1 MTSFGKK
8 QFVSRSHLISFV
20 TLPFGWGEKFLTSS
34 NPSTAIDR
42 QTDNNQQKEHIAT
55 LTKGLSFIKKA
66 MLAFCVLQHYIGLVV
81 SITKY
86 FWNKHIYSHFMRKW
100 EKMIDWIYGCFHRT
114 MNEFPD
120 LSCVRGLNFGKNNL
134 LGALQ
139 NANA

>member
-1 MTSFGKK
+1 MTSFWMK
-8 QFVSRSHLISFV
+8 QFVSRRHLISFV

-42 QTDNNQQKEHIAT
+42 QTDNSQQRERIAT

-86 FWNKHIYSHFMRKW
+86 FWTKHIYSHFMRK
-100 EKMIDWIYGCFHRT
+100 
-114 MNEFPD
+114 
-120 LSCVRGLNFGKNNL
+120 GKNAWLNIWL
-134 LGALQ
+134 CLPYNEWISWFKLCKGFELWKKYLRCIAKCQ
-139 NANA
+139 C